1 MTRKKKRLAAI
12 DIGTNSIR
20 CIIVEV
26 GAGGK
31 FSVLDDEKAT
41 VRLGEGLAAS
51 GEISPQAWGRAEE
64 ALLRM
69 QKIAEGYGV
78 QTIEAVAT
86 SAVRKARNGEAF
98 VEAMARSTGVR
109 IAVISGTEE
118 AELVALSARSSLDL
132 ENLRCALVDIGGGS
146 LEIVVAADE
155 LIEEIF
161 SLDLGAVVLTE
172 QFLPDDPVP
181 AKNLKALRTHVRK
194 TLKKQLAGE
203 SFDLQCLIGSGGTMT
218 TIAGMVMAMRKEQFS
233 SVHGYDVMRSEVVH
247 LLAMLER
254 KTLNERKA
262 LPGLSPDRADIILA
276 GVATVDEVMRAF
288 GVNILRVNERG
299 VRQGLILKSLEKHGL
314 APPPEQAKNRI
325 ASVWDFARQCH
336 VNESHA
342 GQVARL
348 ALDIFDAVG
357 PAFGLERRNRQLLE
371 AAAILHDVGY
381 LINYEKH
388 HQHSYH
394 LIRHANL
401 FGFSPREQEIVAN
414 LARYHRKK
422 LPRKKHENF
431 ALLPPDDQRLVKQLG
446 GILRLADGLD
456 RRRNQAVL
464 ALDCR
469 LTESGLRITLL
480 GQEDLSVEIFGGEA
494 KSDLIE
500 EAFGCR
506 VFLESDRPVPGQEQ
520 IRQPWGSIDTDGG
533 T

>member
-1 MTRKKKRLAAI
+1 MTGEKKRLAAI

-20 CIIVEV
+20 CIVVE
-26 GAGGK
+26 ADADGK
-31 FSVLDDEKAT
+31 FNVLDDEKAT

-51 GEISPQAWGRAEE
+51 GEISPEAWRRAEE

-69 QKIAEGYGV
+69 KKIAEGYGV

-98 VEAMARSTGVR
+98 VEAMARVTGVR
-109 IAVISGTEE
+109 IAVISGAEE

-132 ENLRCALVDIGGGS
+132 ESLRCALVDIGGGS
-146 LEIVVAADE
+146 LEIVVTAGE

-161 SLDLGAVVLTE
+161 SLELGAVVLTE
-172 QFLPDDPVP
+172 EFLPKDPVP
-181 AKNLKALRTHVRK
+181 AKDLRELRKHVRS
-194 TLKKQLAGE
+194 TLKKYLAGE
-203 SFDLQCLIGSGGTMT
+203 SFDVQCLVGSGGTMT

-233 SVHGYDVMRSEVVH
+233 SVHGYDVLRSEVVH

-254 KTLNERKA
+254 KTLKERKA

-276 GVATVDEVMRAF
+276 GVAAVDEVMRYF

-314 APPPEQAKNRI
+314 APLPEEAKNRI

-342 GQVARL
+342 GQVAKL
-348 ALDIFDAVG
+348 ALDIFDSVG
-357 PAFGLERRNRQLLE
+357 PAFGLEGRNRQLLE

-401 FGFSPREQEIVAN
+401 FGFSPREKEVVAN

-431 ALLPPDDQRLVKQLG
+431 ALLPPEDRRLVKQLG

-456 RRRNQAVL
+456 RRRNQAVE
-464 ALDCR
+464 ALDCQ
-469 LTESGLRITLL
+469 LTDSGLRITLH
-480 GQEDLSVEIFGGEA
+480 GQEDLSVEIYGGQT
-494 KSDLIE
+494 KGDLFE
-500 EAFGCR
+500 EAFGCKLS
-506 VFLESDRPVPGQEQ
+506 LESGLPVQ
-520 IRQPWGSIDTDGG
+520 T
-533 T
+533 